1 MRFEESV
8 KESHI
13 LKAEGE
19 RNLFHLKIRNL
30 ELCFGIREDGIRNHL
45 SGRFTTIRF
54 NGGADMR

>member
-1 MRFEESV
+1 MRFEESI
-8 KESHI
+8 KESYI

-19 RNLFHLKIRNL
+19 RNLFHLQIRNFKL
-30 ELCFGIREDGIRNHL
+30 RFGIREDGIRNHI